1 MEIDS
6 CVILCGG
13 KSSRMKSNK
22 ALLQFGEH
30 SLLAFQYLKLATIF
44 KKVYISCKASQ
55 KEELDSTLKAEIDNF
70 NSDVF
75 LLEDNE
81 EIFAPINGIL
91 NIFNKLDD
99 SKVFII
105 SCDMPLIKQKT
116 IKILLANAMDYDV
129 VYAKDS
135 NRIHPLVGVWSA
147 TMKNAL
153 ESAMLNNEFKLLDLL
168 IPYQSKGIYFDKIEF
183 VNLNTKKDY
192 KYALK
197 LLQE

>member
-44 KKVYISCKASQ
+44 KKVYIACKASQ
-55 KEELDSTLKAEIDNF
+55 KEELDSALKAEIENF

-116 IKILLANAMDYDV
+116 IKILLSNARDYDV

-135 NRIHPLVGVWSA
+135 EGIHPLVGVWSV
-147 TMKNAL
+147 TMKNEL
-153 ESAMLNNEFKLLDLL
+153 ESAMLNNEFRLSSLLL
-168 IPYQSKGIYFDKIEF
+168 PYQTKGIYFDKMEF
-183 VNLNTKKDY
+183 VNLNTKSDY